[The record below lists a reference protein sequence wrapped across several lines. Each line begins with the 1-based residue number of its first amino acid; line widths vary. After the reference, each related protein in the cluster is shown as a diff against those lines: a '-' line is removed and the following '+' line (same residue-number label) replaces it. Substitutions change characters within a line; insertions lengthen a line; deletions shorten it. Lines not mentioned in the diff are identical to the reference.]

1 MKRAALFAIGGQKLR
16 DLLKTLTP
24 EDTSYDVARTVLNK
38 HLTSRKNVTTER
50 YKFFCTKPLGPD
62 ECHDRWITRLR
73 TAVRDCE
80 FKKMNIDEAIT
91 LVITLYTTSEKLQ
104 TYIIQKNMN
113 LTKVNAVA
121 KSIEIAQWENKFMKS
136 NILQQSTHEH
146 MLNAVSKQQHQRYRP
161 RPTST
166 TTTTTYPT
174 STTQVA
180 SRQHNGKCKT

>member
-1 MKRAALFAIGGQKLR
+1 MKRAALFAIGGQKFR
-16 DLLKTLTP
+16 DLLKTLIP

-62 ECHDRWITRLR
+62 EFHDRWITRLH

-80 FKKMNIDEAIT
+80 FKKMNIDKAIT
-91 LVITLYTTSEKLQ
+91 LVITLHTTSEKLQ

-121 KSIEIAQWENKFMKS
+121 KSIEIAQWENKFVKS

-146 MLNAVSKQQHQRYRP
+146 MLDAVSKQQHQRYRP
-161 RPTST
+161 RPNNDHISNKYNTSRK
-166 TTTTTYPT
+166 
-174 STTQVA
+174 SATQ
-180 SRQHNGKCKT
+180 RQM